1 MKNDMSPI
9 ELRLL
14 NDYQR
19 DFPLTPAPFR
29 EIAAQLGIE
38 ESAVLAALEAWR
50 AAGTVSRVGAVFA
63 PRRMGASTLA
73 ALVAPPDQLSR
84 IASIVSSHTGVNH
97 NYEREHRLNLWFV
110 ATAADAH
117 GLAGLLRSVERQTGC
132 QVIALPLVEEFH
144 IDLAFD
150 LLHGCKGTVRPPARM
165 PVEPYEPTSRERRLM
180 AALQAGLDLV
190 PRPFARL
197 AMKSGMGEDEVL
209 ALITHWVHSGL
220 IKRFGV
226 VVRHR
231 ELGYRAN
238 AMAVWDVPDDEVR
251 AYGKALAAEPLV
263 TLCYRRARS
272 QPAWPYNLFCM
283 IHGRHRLAVEAT
295 LGGIRDRHGLHAYP
309 SAVLFSRR
317 CFKQQGAHYFSQPPH
332 VVPA

>member
-1 MKNDMSPI
+1 MTNDMSPI

-14 NDYQR
+14 NDFQR
-19 DFPLTPAPFR
+19 DFPLTPGPFR
-29 EIAAQLGIE
+29 EIAAQLGVD
-38 ESAVLAALEAWR
+38 ESAVLAALGAWM

-63 PRRMGASTLA
+63 PRRVGASTLA
-73 ALVAPPDQLSR
+73 ALAAPPEHLSR
-84 IASIVSSHTGVNH
+84 IASIVSAHAGVNH

-110 ATAADAH
+110 ATAADADC
-117 GLAGLLRSVERQTGC
+117 LAGLLQSVERETGC
-132 QVIALPLVEEFH
+132 DVIALPLVEEFH

-150 LLHGCKGTVRPPARM
+150 LLHGYKGDAKTPVRMAAQR
-165 PVEPYEPTSRERRLM
+165 YEPASGERHLM

-197 AMKSGMGEDEVL
+197 AMKSGMSEDAVL
-209 ALITHWVHSGL
+209 ELIAQWVHSGL

-238 AMAVWDVPDDEVR
+238 AMAVWDVPDDQVR
-251 AYGKALAAEPLV
+251 ACGTALADEPLV
-263 TLCYRRARS
+263 TLCYRRERRR
-272 QPAWPYNLFCM
+272 PAWPYNLFCM
-283 IHGRHRLAVEAT
+283 IHGRHRLEVEAT
-295 LGGIRDRHGLHAYP
+295 LGAIRDRHGLHAYP

-317 CFKQQGAHYFSQPPH
+317 CFKQQGAHYFSQPEAAH
-332 VVPA
+332 G